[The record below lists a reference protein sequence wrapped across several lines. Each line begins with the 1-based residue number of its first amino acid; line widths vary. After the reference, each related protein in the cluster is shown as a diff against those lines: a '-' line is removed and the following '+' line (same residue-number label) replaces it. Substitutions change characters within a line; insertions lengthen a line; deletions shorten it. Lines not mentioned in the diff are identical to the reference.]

1 MNREPVKSDCPLD
14 ANREPVKLEQ
24 DGRVTRHTAVHGEA
38 GLEGKNTS
46 FARCAG
52 TVFTRAPAQL
62 RPPETSLRQN
72 SCPITAMRV
81 LGATGRR
88 VTFGAF

>member
-24 DGRVTRHTAVHGEA
+24 DGRVIRHTAVHGEA

-46 FARCAG
+46 FAQCAG
-52 TVFTRAPAQL
+52 TVFKG
-62 RPPETSLRQN
+62 
-72 SCPITAMRV
+72 SCSV
-81 LGATGRR
+81 EAT
-88 VTFGAF
+88 